1 MSRLLAACTA
11 SLFALSSGYLLGEG
25 PDDPLFQRCWQN
37 GNLLAK
43 CPEGITVSWNF
54 SSTEEWIDSSQYDL
68 KVDVEWTEE
77 FSANV
82 VHWEGGLL
90 LPHINVHSCKF
101 ELGKVCIPFIAA
113 DGSSVSHTSVITS
126 DEAGSF
132 DSHVVL
138 TNGAWNVIAHARAY
152 LNDSTF
158 YPLEGDTDCSSHD
171 GLPSPF
177 PWKLDVAIGQSHDV
191 LPKPLIDTATSVE
204 GWKVFMF
211 ALALML
217 SFFIFYKLYKQCQKN
232 QVEELERLSPQ
243 KQLRKSL
250 IFELA
255 TILISWGLGLFDF
268 ITDALALATIQ
279 KNRDITSFIVVIY
292 FALIIVVSVFFAIV
306 CFNTMRSIMTVLHE
320 FRNGLVDVTMKK
332 EKNIVQINPAK
343 TNPNESDEENQ
354 EIGELKQEFESLV
367 QKGDIAQQYTKIQ
380 RSIGGE
386 KMSLLMTVMEDIPMI
401 IFNSILIFS
410 FEIRSSQIFIS
421 FVVNALM
428 LGYKVSGVQRLW
440 LNMQLKRKLDQMV
453 GAIQFSREATHFND
467 PKHIYAK
474 LIDIGKELTSI

>member
-1 MSRLLAACTA
+1 MSIALAACTA

-43 CPEGITVSWNF
+43 CPPGITVSWNF
-54 SSTEEWIDSSQYDL
+54 STTEEWIDSSQYDL
-68 KVDVEWTEE
+68 DVDIEWTEE
-77 FSANV
+77 FSAHV

-113 DGSSVSHTSVITS
+113 DGSSVSHTSVMSS

-211 ALALML
+211 ALGLML

-232 QVEELERLSPQ
+232 KVEELERLSPE

-250 IFELA
+250 IFELV
-255 TILISWGLGLFDF
+255 TIFIGWGLGFFDF

-279 KNRDITSFIVVIY
+279 QNRDITSFIVVIY
-292 FALIIVVSVFFAIV
+292 FALMIVVSVFFAIV
-306 CFNTMRSIMTVLHE
+306 CFTTARSMMTVWNE
-320 FRNGLVDVTMKK
+320 FKNGLIDVTKK
-332 EKNIVQINPAK
+332 SQENVVNIDPAV
-343 TNPNESDEENQ
+343 TNPNASDEEDQ
-354 EIGELKQEFESLV
+354 EIGELKQEFEALAK
-367 QKGDIAQQYTKIQ
+367 KGDIALQYTKIQ
-380 RSIGGE
+380 REIGGE

-401 IFNSILIFS
+401 IFNSVLIFS
-410 FEIRSSQIFIS
+410 FEIRSTKIFIS

-428 LGYKVSGVQRLW
+428 LGFKLSGIQRLW

-453 GAIQFSREATHFND
+453 GAIQFSRQATETND
-467 PKHIYAK
+467 RRAIYAR